1 MTGMASGGGLKIGP
15 IIMKQME
22 KKYFDTYVDAG
33 VWLCTTTEENDHIIR
48 KENEQFYI
56 FVRSNSQEKQTL

>member
-22 KKYFDTYVDAG
+22 KKYFDTYKDAST
-33 VWLCTTTEENDHIIR
+33 WLATTIEENDSIIR
-48 KENEQFYI
+48 EEDGRFYI
-56 FVRSNSQEKQTL
+56 FVRINSQEKHAL